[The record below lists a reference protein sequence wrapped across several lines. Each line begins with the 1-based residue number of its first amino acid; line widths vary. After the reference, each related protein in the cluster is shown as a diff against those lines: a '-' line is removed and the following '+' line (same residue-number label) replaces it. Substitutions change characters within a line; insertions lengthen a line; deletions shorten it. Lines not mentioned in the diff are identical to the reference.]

1 MWPSCDCHVMF
12 TVPDP
17 VDTPTELYSHWNWRI
32 YVALCA
38 VPVALVLVFFI
49 VSLVLFFSFIN
60 YV

>member
-1 MWPSCDCHVMF
+1 MF